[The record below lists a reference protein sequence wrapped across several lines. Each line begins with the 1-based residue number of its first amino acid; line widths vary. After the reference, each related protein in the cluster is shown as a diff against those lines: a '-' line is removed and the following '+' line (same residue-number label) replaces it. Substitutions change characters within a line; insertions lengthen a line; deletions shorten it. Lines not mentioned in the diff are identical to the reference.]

1 MKPKTKNFTL
11 RLDEMMARKLDYIG
25 AYYGRDRTHEII
37 WALQQH
43 IKKFE
48 KEVGE
53 IDLSNFEK

>member
-37 WALQQH
+37 WTLQQR
-43 IKKFE
+43 IKNFE